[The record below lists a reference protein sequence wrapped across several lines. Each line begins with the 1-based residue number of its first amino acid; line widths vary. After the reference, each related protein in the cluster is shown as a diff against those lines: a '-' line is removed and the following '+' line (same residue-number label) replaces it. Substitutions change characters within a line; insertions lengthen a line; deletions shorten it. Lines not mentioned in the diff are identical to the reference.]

1 MQTQRPL
8 AYPLQQRAR
17 QIRRRECHKIIGRLN
32 PQTTAQIHM
41 PKRDTFRDQRI
52 GKRQHRIRRLQ
63 KRRQRTNL
71 RTNMT
76 PDADHT
82 QRRLRR
88 RPTIQRGRILQ
99 RHAKLILA
107 HPG

>member
-1 MQTQRPL
+1 
-8 AYPLQQRAR
+8 
-17 QIRRRECHKIIGRLN
+17 
-32 PQTTAQIHM
+32 M

-52 GKRQHRIRRLQ
+52 GKRQHRIRRFQ

-71 RTNMT
+71 RANMT
-76 PDADHT
+76 AHTDHA

-88 RPTIQRGRILQ
+88 RPTIKRGRILQ
-99 RHAKLILA
+99 RHPKLVLA